1 MTTIPTNYAMSIIDD
16 IVIAMNNGL
25 RNNKDSW
32 TVTELTD
39 ELTNKFHRY
48 ISKHQVRYILEEY
61 QGGILTPW
69 WKSTHGNKV
78 IWYYTKAI

>member
-1 MTTIPTNYAMSIIDD
+1 MTTIPTDYTMSIIDD

-25 RNNKDSW
+25 LNNKDSW

-39 ELTNKFHRY
+39 ELTNKFYRN

-61 QGGILTPW
+61 QGCEFSPW
-69 WKSTHGNKV
+69 WKQTYDGKV
-78 IWYYTKAI
+78 TWGLY

>member
-1 MTTIPTNYAMSIIDD
+1 MTTIPTDYTMSIIDD

-25 RNNKDSW
+25 LNNKDSW

-39 ELTNKFHRY
+39 ELTNKFYRN

-61 QGGILTPW
+61 QGCEFSPW
-69 WKSTHGNKV
+69 WKQIYDGKV
-78 IWYYTKAI
+78 TWGLY